1 MICASCESTM
11 SRRQGPT
18 GRFWMCDQCGSRLAT
33 MGFLHKSLERA
44 PLSRLWQ
51 DARAGRGC
59 SGRDCPSCRR
69 SMQEIPLLLE
79 PEEAAVGQ
87 AALLDIDVC
96 PSCHLVF
103 FDADELEQLPVQP
116 VGLKRRERAP
126 VRHQSPRSDAPLPA
140 MDPLLEAKLEQIKRE
155 GGASVD
161 LSGPKMLLSFL
172 VPVEVD
178 APAVSTVPVVTWA
191 TAALMVLTAIV
202 TFGDLGPAVADW
214 GYVPSDPLRN
224 GGLTLIT
231 SFLLHGGVGHLLGNL
246 WFLLLFGDNVE
257 DLLGTRRY
265 LAVLGGAALL
275 GIVLHT
281 MADPTSTV
289 PLVGASGGISG
300 LMLLYAAR
308 FPHAKLGMTVFFFL
322 IPKFFTLP
330 AFLYMTFWV
339 SMQLLGT
346 FASMGTSGAA
356 VSYLAH
362 LGGAIVGVLAWWF
375 WARGD

>member
-1 MICASCESTM
+1 
-11 SRRQGPT
+11 
-18 GRFWMCDQCGSRLAT
+18 
-33 MGFLHKSLERA
+33 MGFLHNPSSGRRSA
-44 PLSRLWQ
+44 RLWQ
-51 DARAGRGC
+51 DAGGAWVLGAGL
-59 SGRDCPSCRR
+59 PLHRR
-69 SMQEIPLLLE
+69 SMQEVPVLE
-79 PEEAAVGQ
+79 PRRLRAGRRLCWTSCLS
-87 AALLDIDVC
+87 LL
-96 PSCHLVF
+96 SLVSSTRR
-103 FDADELEQLPVQP
+103 LEQLPMQP
-116 VGLKRRERAP
+116 VGLKRRGGRGPTPVAP
-126 VRHQSPRSDAPLPA
+126 PDAPLPA

-178 APAVSTVPVVTWA
+178 APAVSTVPVVTWV

-214 GYVPSDPLRN
+214 GYVPSDPLRH

-265 LAVLGGAALL
+265 LAVLGGATLM
-275 GIVLHT
+275 GIGLHT

-308 FPHAKLGMTVFFFL
+308 FPHAKLGMTVFLFL

-330 AFLYMTFWV
+330 RSST
-339 SMQLLGT
+339 
-346 FASMGTSGAA
+346 
-356 VSYLAH
+356 
-362 LGGAIVGVLAWWF
+362 
-375 WARGD
+375 